1 MKSHRL
7 LFLFAAMTILIF
19 QNCQTGGS
27 NPDVN
32 ETSENKK
39 SNGNKAIQQ
48 QLSSLENALG
58 ELVKNTYGD
67 TAIGLDTSGTVL
79 NLDTMQEEAQ
89 VRFRLNAVEETIK
102 SINAQQFNKST
113 VKCTS
118 VLIGTYS
125 CNCTPPPNVS
135 GGAVHCDLC
144 GIYKI
149 VCK

>member
-1 MKSHRL
+1 MKNHHL
-7 LFLFAAMTILIF
+7 LFLFAATVILIF
-19 QNCQTGGS
+19 QNCQTGSPSSDTTETTSTKES
-27 NPDVN
+27 N
-32 ETSENKK
+32 SNKLVF
-39 SNGNKAIQQ
+39 Q
-48 QLSSLENALG
+48 QLSGIENALS

-67 TAIGLDTSGTVL
+67 TSIGLDTSGTVL
-79 NLDTMQEEAQ
+79 NLDTMPEEAQ

-102 SINAQQFNKST
+102 SINAQKFNKST
-113 VKCTS
+113 IKCTS

-125 CNCTPPPNVS
+125 CNCAPPPNVS